1 MARAILIMV
10 LTGLGAGA
18 SLALAPRPLSW
29 ILAATVVSA
38 AVAIFAWA
46 IGRANSGM
54 WIRTLWRS
62 AAPARPAGAAVA
74 LTFDDGPD
82 ASFTPRVLDI
92 LAEKGVPAT
101 FFVVGE
107 RARRHPEL
115 LRRAHDMGH
124 AIGNHTET
132 HSLRFH
138 FRHGAGLRREIDACG
153 QAIRSAIG
161 LEPRLFRSPH
171 GVKTPPLGDVLSER
185 GMTAIGWQVRGMDY
199 FIRDPER
206 IARRIVE
213 GAVDGGVIL
222 LHDGG
227 GFQGS
232 VDRSATI
239 QALPRL
245 IDGLRA
251 RGFTFVRVDQLFGV
265 AAYCAD
271 RPATAAHDVAPG
283 LAGPGSPAGAH
294 G

>member
-10 LTGLGAGA
+10 LTGLGAAA

-29 ILAATVVSA
+29 ILATA
-38 AVAIFAWA
+38 AVVAALALFAWA
-46 IGRANSGM
+46 IGRVNSSVFT
-54 WIRTLWRS
+54 RTLWRS
-62 AAPARPAGAAVA
+62 TTPSRAAGRAVA

-82 ASFTPRVLDI
+82 ASFTPRILDI

-115 LRRAHDMGH
+115 VQRAHDMGH

-138 FRHGAGLRREIDACG
+138 FSHGRGLRREIGACN

-161 LEPRLFRSPH
+161 LEPCLFRSPQ
-171 GVKTPPLGDVLSER
+171 GLKTPPLGGVLSEH
-185 GMTAIGWQVRGMDY
+185 GMVAIGWQVRGMDY
-199 FIRDPER
+199 VIRDPER

-213 GAVDGGVIL
+213 GAIDGGVIL

-227 GFQGS
+227 GLQGS

-239 QALPRL
+239 RALPRV

-265 AAYCAD
+265 AAYSAD
-271 RPATAAHDVAPG
+271 RPATAAQGVARG